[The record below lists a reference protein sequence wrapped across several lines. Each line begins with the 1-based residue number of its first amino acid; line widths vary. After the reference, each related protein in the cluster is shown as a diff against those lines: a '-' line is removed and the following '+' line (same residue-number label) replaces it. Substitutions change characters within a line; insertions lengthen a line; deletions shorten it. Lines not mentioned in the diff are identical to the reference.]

1 MADKRFPIDYQQ
13 KTDPMVED
21 DVVMLSDSEDL
32 GKIKRV
38 KQSQFKWDTGA
49 KITSATISGDDIVF
63 SLDDSSTATLI
74 DGAKDLKGKDW
85 DEVELRVDSNNIEWK
100 LSQDIARTVLTP
112 LSAIKGDT
120 WAKIVWADWDWN
132 NMKFTLDDSSTVSLV
147 NAKIDLK
154 GDKWEPWDTGSP
166 WAPWNDWADWKEVE
180 LQTTPTHIQW
190 KYDTD
195 ISRNNLVLLSDLKG
209 ADGSDGSD
217 GREIQL
223 QTNATHIQWKYD
235 TDVVWNDL
243 IALSTLKG
251 DKWDDGAKINW
262 VSWDNNDM
270 KFTLD
275 DSSTVSLVNAKTDL
289 KGDTGSTWPV
299 GMQWKWVWIA
309 WSYDKNDWVSYQ
321 GSSYIANKNTS
332 QTPWGSDWDILA
344 QQWQAGAGSGDMLAS
359 VYDPTNKAVDAFDFD
374 NFYNTPTA
382 ISEANIKNASHTT
395 GGLITGQRAEQLMA
409 NEATKARTI
418 SNKKLGNDLDANSKK
433 ITNLATPTNNADA
446 ATKKYVDDNA
456 GDMLASTYD
465 PNNIAD
471 DAFSMDNMVEW
482 TTNKHFT
489 ATIATRLADT
499 SWINTWDE
507 DTTSI
512 KTKLWAASTSTDWYL
527 TSTDWN
533 TFNAKQAALVSGTNI
548 KTVWGNSL
556 LWSGNIPL
564 SGGAWW
570 TITGT
575 LSAQTDLQTALDGKA
590 EKPMRII
597 TKTSSYTLV
606 LADVN
611 GDTLLRMNS
620 ASDTTVTIP
629 TNASVASPVGIELL
643 IENIGTGKVTIA
655 WAGWVT
661 VGGDLV
667 LENQN
672 DTRGL
677 VQTSANTWK
686 SYGGGSVVPW
696 ENNIGYLNIPQVSK
710 SANYTLVL
718 WDAWK
723 SIDHPSSDANART
736 FTIPSNASVA
746 YPVGTTISFSNMSSQ
761 DVTIAIT
768 TDTMYLAWDGTTGSR
783 TLAQYGVATVRK
795 LTATTRLISWIWLT

>member
-344 QQWQAGAGSGDMLAS
+344 QQ
-359 VYDPTNKAVDAFDFD
+359 
-374 NFYNTPTA
+374 
-382 ISEANIKNASHTT
+382 
-395 GGLITGQRAEQLMA
+395 
-409 NEATKARTI
+409 
-418 SNKKLGNDLDANSKK
+418 
-433 ITNLATPTNNADA
+433 
-446 ATKKYVDDNA
+446 
-456 GDMLASTYD
+456 
-465 PNNIAD
+465 
-471 DAFSMDNMVEW
+471 
-482 TTNKHFT
+482 
-489 ATIATRLADT
+489 
-499 SWINTWDE
+499 
-507 DTTSI
+507 
-512 KTKLWAASTSTDWYL
+512 
-527 TSTDWN
+527 
-533 TFNAKQAALVSGTNI
+533 
-548 KTVWGNSL
+548 
-556 LWSGNIPL
+556 

-597 TKTSSYTLV
+597 TKTSNYTLV

-686 SYGGGSVVPW
+686 SYGGSSVVPW
-696 ENNIGYLNIPQVSK
+696 ENNIGYLNIPANSK

-736 FTIPSNASVA
+736 FTIPANSSVA
-746 YPVGTTISFSNMSSQ
+746 YPIGTTISFSNMSSQ

-768 TDTMYLAWDGTTGSR
+768 TDTMYLAWDGATGSR
-783 TLAQYGVATVRK
+783 TLAQYGVATIRK
-795 LTATTRLISWIWLT
+795 LTATTRLISWVGLT

>member
-359 VYDPTNKAVDAFDFD
+359 VYDPTNKAVDAFD
-374 NFYNTPTA
+374 
-382 ISEANIKNASHTT
+382 
-395 GGLITGQRAEQLMA
+395 
-409 NEATKARTI
+409 
-418 SNKKLGNDLDANSKK
+418 
-433 ITNLATPTNNADA
+433 
-446 ATKKYVDDNA
+446 
-456 GDMLASTYD
+456 
-465 PNNIAD
+465 
-471 DAFSMDNMVEW
+471 MDNMVEW

-489 ATIATRLADT
+489 ATIATRLANT
-499 SWINTWDE
+499 SWTNSWDE

-512 KTKLWAASTSTDWYL
+512 KTKLWAADTDSDWYL

-548 KTVWGNSL
+548 KTVWGTTL
-556 LWSGNIPL
+556 LWSGDIPL

-575 LSAQTDLQTALDGKA
+575 LSSQTDLQTALDGKA

-686 SYGGGSVVPW
+686 SYGGSSVVPW

-746 YPVGTTISFSNMSSQ
+746 YPIGTTISFSNMTSQ
-761 DVTIAIT
+761 AVTIAIN
-768 TDTMYLAWDGTTGSR
+768 TDTMYLAWDGATGSR
-783 TLAQYGVATVRK
+783 TLAQYGVATIRK
-795 LTATTRLISWIWLT
+795 LTATTRLISWVWLT

>member
-433 ITNLATPTNNADA
+433 ITNLANGT
-446 ATKKYVDDNA
+446 NA
-456 GDMLASTYD
+456 GDA
-465 PNNIAD
+465 
-471 DAFSMDNMVEW
+471 V
-482 TTNKHFT
+482 NKGQ
-489 ATIATRLADT
+489 LDT
-499 SWINTWDE
+499 
-507 DTTSI
+507 
-512 KTKLWAASTSTDWYL
+512 
-527 TSTDWN
+527 
-533 TFNAKQAALVSGTNI
+533 KQATLVSGTNI

-597 TKTSSYTLV
+597 TKTSNYTLV

-677 VQTSANTWK
+677 VQTSANTWR
-686 SYGGGSVVPW
+686 SYGGSSVVPW
-696 ENNIGYLNIPQVSK
+696 ENNIGYLNIPANSK

-736 FTIPSNASVA
+736 FTIPANSSVD
-746 YPVGTTISFSNMSSQ
+746 YPIGTTISFSNMSSQ

-768 TDTMYLAWDGTTGSR
+768 TDTMYLAWDGATGSR
-783 TLAQYGVATVRK
+783 TLAQYGVATIRK
-795 LTATTRLISWIWLT
+795 LTATTRLISWVGLT

>member
-344 QQWQAGAGSGDMLAS
+344 QQ
-359 VYDPTNKAVDAFDFD
+359 
-374 NFYNTPTA
+374 
-382 ISEANIKNASHTT
+382 
-395 GGLITGQRAEQLMA
+395 
-409 NEATKARTI
+409 
-418 SNKKLGNDLDANSKK
+418 
-433 ITNLATPTNNADA
+433 
-446 ATKKYVDDNA
+446 
-456 GDMLASTYD
+456 
-465 PNNIAD
+465 
-471 DAFSMDNMVEW
+471 
-482 TTNKHFT
+482 
-489 ATIATRLADT
+489 
-499 SWINTWDE
+499 
-507 DTTSI
+507 
-512 KTKLWAASTSTDWYL
+512 
-527 TSTDWN
+527 
-533 TFNAKQAALVSGTNI
+533 
-548 KTVWGNSL
+548 
-556 LWSGNIPL
+556 

-597 TKTSSYTLV
+597 TKTSNYTLV

-677 VQTSANTWK
+677 VQTSANTWR
-686 SYGGGSVVPW
+686 SYGGSSVVPW
-696 ENNIGYLNIPQVSK
+696 ENNIGYLNIPANSK

-736 FTIPSNASVA
+736 FTIPANSSVA
-746 YPVGTTISFSNMSSQ
+746 YPIGTTISFSNMSSQ

-768 TDTMYLAWDGTTGSR
+768 TDTMYLAWDGATGSR
-783 TLAQYGVATVRK
+783 TLAQYGVATIRK
-795 LTATTRLISWIWLT
+795 LTATTRLISWVGLT

>member
-154 GDKWEPWDTGSP
+154 GDKW
-166 WAPWNDWADWKEVE
+166 
-180 LQTTPTHIQW
+180 
-190 KYDTD
+190 
-195 ISRNNLVLLSDLKG
+195 
-209 ADGSDGSD
+209 
-217 GREIQL
+217 
-223 QTNATHIQWKYD
+223 
-235 TDVVWNDL
+235 
-243 IALSTLKG
+243 
-251 DKWDDGAKINW
+251 DDGAKINW

-275 DSSTVSLVNAKTDL
+275 DASSVSLTNAKTDL

-359 VYDPTNKAVDAFDFD
+359 VYDPTNKAVDAFD
-374 NFYNTPTA
+374 
-382 ISEANIKNASHTT
+382 
-395 GGLITGQRAEQLMA
+395 
-409 NEATKARTI
+409 
-418 SNKKLGNDLDANSKK
+418 
-433 ITNLATPTNNADA
+433 
-446 ATKKYVDDNA
+446 
-456 GDMLASTYD
+456 
-465 PNNIAD
+465 
-471 DAFSMDNMVEW
+471 MDNMVEW

-489 ATIATRLADT
+489 ATIATRLANT
-499 SWINTWDE
+499 SWTNSWDE

-512 KTKLWAASTSTDWYL
+512 KTKLWAADTDSDWYL

-548 KTVWGNSL
+548 KTVWGTTL
-556 LWSGNIPL
+556 LWSGDIPL

-575 LSAQTDLQTALDGKA
+575 LSSQTDLQTALDGKA

-686 SYGGGSVVPW
+686 SYGGSSVVPW
-696 ENNIGYLNIPQVSK
+696 ENNIGYLNIPANSK

-746 YPVGTTISFSNMSSQ
+746 YPIGTTISFSNMSSQ

-768 TDTMYLAWDGTTGSR
+768 TDTMYLAWDGATGSR
-783 TLAQYGVATVRK
+783 TLAQYGVATIRK
-795 LTATTRLISWIWLT
+795 LTATTRLISWVWLT